1 MVKSVLSMICVFFI
15 LLFFGIYEN
24 IFITKNFSE
33 LNDVFT
39 ALYEKTENE
48 SANKEDVL
56 STQKNWHNK
65 KKYLHAF
72 IPHTEIKE
80 IDLWLSEAVT
90 FVDEKDYKEALSKL
104 EVLIELTE
112 QIPKT
117 FAISFENI
125 L

>member
-1 MVKSVLSMICVFFI
+1 MVKSVVSMICVFFI

-65 KKYLHAF
+65 SRRFPHKKTRILKTTESGFFLLF
-72 IPHTEIKE
+72 IF
-80 IDLWLSEAVT
+80 WG
-90 FVDEKDYKEALSKL
+90 
-104 EVLIELTE
+104 
-112 QIPKT
+112 
-117 FAISFENI
+117 
-125 L
+125 